1 MNYIDLFSGIG
12 GFALGA
18 YWAGVRFEKH
28 YFSEIDKYCIELYSK
43 RFPSAIQLGDITNIK
58 PEDLPESDWIITGGF
73 PCQDISIAGKGEG
86 IKGERSGLW
95 FAMFDVIRILRP
107 RFAIIENVGAITH
120 RGLDTVL
127 GCLAE
132 IGYDAEWQNIRASDM
147 GAPHR
152 RERIWIVA
160 YPESSRENGIRQSR
174 RKDIQTTSEPLGE
187 IVSYPHRSGSGT
199 QGYGVNGNRTEKDKG
214 RQGKPFDWVSRQD
227 QDVSDTTVNPKGR
240 NESRIRRR
248 PCGESE
254 ILRGDTNKEISNTEC
269 KGFDERY
276 EPEKRQIARRI
287 GEQQENWAVEPDV
300 GRLAHGVSRRVD
312 RLKALGN
319 SIVPQIAE
327 LLFRQLKDLI

>member
-1 MNYIDLFSGIG
+1 MLAFNG

-28 YFSEIDKYCIELYSK
+28 YFSEIDVYCNSIYSL
-43 RFPSAIQLGDITNIK
+43 RFPTAIPLGDIKKINVETLLENK
-58 PEDLPESDWIITGGF
+58 KEWIITGGF

-152 RERIWIVA
+152 RERIWIIV
-160 YPESSRENGIRQSR
+160 YPDRNRFCKQQERIRPKSTEFVRSDIINVCKETSDSPNYRLQGEDQNMADTKCSR
-174 RKDIQTTSEPLGE
+174 RTLYREIQEQRAT
-187 IVSYPHRSGSGT
+187 
-199 QGYGVNGNRTEKDKG
+199 
-214 RQGKPFDWVSRQD
+214 
-227 QDVSDTTVNPKGR
+227 GR
-240 NESRIRRR
+240 NEKKTFNKCSTRSR
-248 PCGESE
+248 PSE
-254 ILRGDTNKEISNTEC
+254 WLP
-269 KGFDERY
+269 
-276 EPEKRQIARRI
+276 EPA
-287 GEQQENWAVEPDV
+287 V

-312 RLKALGN
+312 RLKGLGN

-327 LLFRQLKDLI
+327 LLFRQIKDML